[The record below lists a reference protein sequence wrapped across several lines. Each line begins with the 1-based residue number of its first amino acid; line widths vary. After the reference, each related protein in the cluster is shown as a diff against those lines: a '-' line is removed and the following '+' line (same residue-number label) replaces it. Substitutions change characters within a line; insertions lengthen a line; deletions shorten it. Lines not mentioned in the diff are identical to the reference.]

1 MSGFS
6 ISVVMRSC
14 NDESIILQ
22 TLQSLQRQT
31 TAIHEL
37 IVFDNASVDRTV
49 EIIKKNAPLARI
61 VNIPKGHYKP
71 GKVLNQ
77 GAQIAQ
83 SELVVFLNSDAIP
96 TSADWLETLVDTY
109 QQHRN
114 IVFGRQVPRKDARN
128 AVARDYSETYPAYQ
142 AHKKSN
148 TTREHQTFSI
158 VNCLASKET
167 LLKHPIPE
175 DLQYSE
181 DTAWCERL
189 MKKGIYPTYCCCA
202 IVEHSHNYNFRQSAI
217 RFYNEGLAD
226 GYIYNVGLTKSILRL
241 IVSPGRT
248 LMAICKDAAFLR
260 DYDFK
265 HIGQETAYSFRFRV
279 SQKVLKPLG
288 LIAHYIAIYLSKIQV
303 L

>member
-31 TAIHEL
+31 TTIHEL
-37 IVFDNASVDRTV
+37 IIFDNASVDRTV
-49 EIIKKNAPLARI
+49 EIIKKSAPLARM

-142 AHKKSN
+142 TSAQSGSAKQQ
-148 TTREHQTFSI
+148 QTFSI

-167 LLKHPIPE
+167 FLNHPFPE

-181 DTAWCERL
+181 DTAWHEGLRE
-189 MKKGIYPTYCCCA
+189 KGMLPRYCCEA
-202 IVEHSHNYNFRQSAI
+202 VVEHSHNYNFRESTK

-226 GYIYNVGLTKSILRL
+226 AHIFKLGPYRALLKLL
-241 IVSPGRT
+241 VSPAR
-248 LMAICKDAAFLR
+248 AALAVYR
-260 DYDFK
+260 DTVHLGNYNFRSLS
-265 HIGQETAYSFRFRV
+265 QETGYSIQFRV
-279 SQKVLKPLG
+279 AQKLFKPLG
-288 LIAHYIAIYLSKIQV
+288 QLAHYLPRELRNIGK
-303 L
+303 